1 MNQSGMVINPVDLIA
16 GVVLVIA
23 GIATATGNVNL
34 GGVLA
39 GLGLLIEAIKMMLQ
53 QGF

>member
-1 MNQSGMVINPVDLIA
+1 MNNKGLAVNPVDLIA
-16 GVVLVIA
+16 GVILVVA

-39 GLGLLIEAIKMMLQ
+39 GLGLLIEAIKIMMQ